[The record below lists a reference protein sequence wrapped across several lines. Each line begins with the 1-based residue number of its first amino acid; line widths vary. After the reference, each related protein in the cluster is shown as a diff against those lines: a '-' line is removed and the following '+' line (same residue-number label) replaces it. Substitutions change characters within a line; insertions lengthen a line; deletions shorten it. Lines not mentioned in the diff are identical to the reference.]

1 VPSAQAHTTVY
12 IVFMRFEWQHHIQ
25 VDPRV
30 MMGKPVF
37 AGTRIPVDLV
47 LERISSG
54 ETLESI
60 LEAYPR
66 LTREAILA
74 SFAFVSHWMRSDVV
88 YPTPA
93 NA

>member
-1 VPSAQAHTTVY
+1 
-12 IVFMRFEWQHHIQ
+12 MRFEWQNHIQ
-25 VDPRV
+25 ADPRV

-37 AGTRIPVDLV
+37 AGTRIPVDLI

-60 LEAYPR
+60 LEAHPR

-88 YPTPA
+88 YPVPA